1 MLFAAEA
8 GPLGGLGGMEEEEE
22 VVVEAGGVAA
32 VEEDGAPTAGDMDLL
47 WVELVEPLGEGGG
60 RADAAAVVTFAEEA
74 VVVELDEGVV
84 VVSLVSEAEVETVEP
99 SGPVWKQKSKIG
111 KVKLTKKTRDC
122 PFHSS

>member
-47 WVELVEPLGEGGG
+47 
-60 RADAAAVVTFAEEA
+60 
-74 VVVELDEGVV
+74 
-84 VVSLVSEAEVETVEP
+84 
-99 SGPVWKQKSKIG
+99 
-111 KVKLTKKTRDC
+111 
-122 PFHSS
+122 